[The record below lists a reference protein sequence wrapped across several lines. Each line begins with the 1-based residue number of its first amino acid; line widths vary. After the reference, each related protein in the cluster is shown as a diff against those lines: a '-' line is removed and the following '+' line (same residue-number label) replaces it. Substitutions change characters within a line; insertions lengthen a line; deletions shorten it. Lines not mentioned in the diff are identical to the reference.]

1 MKTLYASGSYHC
13 SSSRAIRSSLFRSR
27 SAAEAAESRLM
38 IEGSRWSRRPISF
51 PLPLPHARAR
61 YTQAA
66 RALTHLRCCP
76 ADVPTM
82 SDSPSSGLSGRV
94 SRGTF
99 CRAPGCFDVSEILET
114 WKCPL
119 QRDTITS
126 TFTAFLSFILRLNP
140 FCHCCLLPIAYF
152 PIRNGLSGTKRWNG
166 WTGLQYPL
174 E

>member
-51 PLPLPHARAR
+51 PLPMPHARAR

-99 CRAPGCFDVSEILET
+99 SRAPGCFDVSEILET

-126 TFTAFLSFILRLNP
+126 TFTAFLSFIPSSLSFLS
-140 FCHCCLLPIAYF
+140 LLPAAYCLF
-152 PIRNGLSGTKRWNG
+152 PYSKRFERNEAVERTDWA
-166 WTGLQYPL
+166 PVPF
-174 E
+174 